1 VIVVDTSVISYLLI
15 RGDRSEAVDR
25 LLEMDGEWIAPR
37 LWLDEF
43 LDVLATYERNGL
55 LEAEELSPILNDAL
69 GLMQDSSY
77 EVSPERVLAVAR
89 RTGCSAY
96 DSQYVALA
104 EDLGV
109 KLFTCD
115 RKVLKNCPD
124 VAVEPK

>member
-1 VIVVDTSVISYLLI
+1 MIVVDTNVISYLLI

-25 LLEMDGEWIAPR
+25 LLETDGEWIAPR

-43 LDVLATYERNGL
+43 LNVLATSERNGL
-55 LEAEELSPILNDAL
+55 LGSEELSPILNDAL
-69 GLMQDSSY
+69 GVMQDSSY

-109 KLFTCD
+109 KLYTCD
-115 RKVLKNCPD
+115 RKVLKNCPG
-124 VAVEPK
+124 VAVEPR

>member
-1 VIVVDTSVISYLLI
+1 VIVVDTNVISYLLI

-25 LLEMDGEWIAPR
+25 LLETDGEWIAPR
-37 LWLDEF
+37 LWVDEF
-43 LDVLATYERNGL
+43 LNVLATYERNGL
-55 LEAEELSPILNDAL
+55 LETEELSPILNDAL